1 MIVQSESGD
10 IRFPSAVQGSVSVV
24 SGSGAVAAEKRVLG
38 PSLDISTDTGPISV
52 ASCYSDQSKFS
63 TQSGDMDL
71 KNVHNDSYVAVY
83 TDSTVK
89 MSGIDGTANVFMKK
103 GSLDI
108 QMSHVRHESR

>member
-1 MIVQSESGD
+1 MQSESGD

-38 PSLDISTDTGPISV
+38 PSLDISTDTTGPISV

-83 TDSTVK
+83 TNSIVK
-89 MSGIDGTANVFMKK
+89 MSGIDGTANVFMKQ
-103 GSLDI
+103 GSLNMQI
-108 QMSHVRHESR
+108 SHVRHESR

>member
-1 MIVQSESGD
+1 M
-10 IRFPSAVQGSVSVV
+10 QGSVSVV

-38 PSLDISTDTGPISV
+38 PSLDISSTNTGPISV

-63 TQSGDMDL
+63 TQTGDLDL

-83 TDSTVK
+83 TDSKVK

-108 QMSHVRHESR
+108 QISHVRHESR

>member
-1 MIVQSESGD
+1 M
-10 IRFPSAVQGSVSVV
+10 FLSAVQGSVSVV
-24 SGSGAVAAEKRVLG
+24 SGAGAVEKRVLG
-38 PSLDISTDTGPISV
+38 PSLDISTDTTGPIPV

-83 TDSTVK
+83 TDSKVK